1 MVCDGNCKTCPIQC
15 GAPTLAKIES
25 NTKKENKMSEAVGG
39 CHAGNEEKIGR
50 LDERSQFATERNNA
64 SKTISI
70 VSLVVAIIALFIAWT
85 ALRDNAATQKELS
98 EFKANT
104 ERIIEKADDAERA
117 YTNARKSLER
127 ARDEFRNSK

>member
-1 MVCDGNCKTCPIQC
+1 MSCNGNCAACPIQC
-15 GAPTLAKIES
+15 GASTLSKLEA
-25 NTKKENKMSEAVGG
+25 NKKESREMSEAVSG

-50 LDERSQFATERNNA
+50 LDERSQFATERNNV
-64 SKTISI
+64 SKTIAI
-70 VSLVVAIIALFIAWT
+70 VALVLALISLFIAWT

-127 ARDEFRNSK
+127 ARDEFRNAK

>member
-1 MVCDGNCKTCPIQC
+1 
-15 GAPTLAKIES
+15 
-25 NTKKENKMSEAVGG
+25 MSEAVGG

-50 LDERSQFATERNNA
+50 LDERSQFATERNNV
-64 SKTISI
+64 SKTIAI
-70 VSLVVAIIALFIAWT
+70 VALVLAFISLFIAWT

-104 ERIIEKADDAERA
+104 DRIIEKADDAERA

-127 ARDEFRNSK
+127 ARDEFRNAK

>member
-1 MVCDGNCKTCPIQC
+1 MSCDGNCATCPIQC
-15 GAPTLAKIES
+15 GASTLSKLEA
-25 NTKKENKMSEAVGG
+25 NKKETRTMSEAVGG

-50 LDERSQFATERNNA
+50 LDERSQFATERNNV

-70 VSLVVAIIALFIAWT
+70 VAFVVAIIALFIAWT

-104 ERIIEKADDAERA
+104 DRIIEKADDAERA

-127 ARDEFRNSK
+127 ARDEFRSSK

>member
-1 MVCDGNCKTCPIQC
+1 MACDGNCESCPIQC
-15 GAPTLAKIES
+15 GLSTLEKLKDA
-25 NTKKENKMSEAVGG
+25 KKEKKEMSEAVGG

-50 LDERSQFATERNNA
+50 LDERSQFATERNNL
-64 SKTISI
+64 SKTIAIVALVISI
-70 VSLVVAIIALFIAWT
+70 ISLFVAWT
-85 ALRDNAATQKELS
+85 ALRDNSATQKELS

-127 ARDEFRNSK
+127 ARDEFRKSK

>member
-1 MVCDGNCKTCPIQC
+1 MCDGNCATCPIQC
-15 GAPTLAKIES
+15 GASTLSKLEA
-25 NTKKENKMSEAVGG
+25 NKKATREMSEAVGG

-50 LDERSQFATERNNA
+50 LDERSQFATERNNVN
-64 SKTISI
+64 KTISI
-70 VSLVVAIIALFIAWT
+70 VAFVVAIIALFIAWT

-104 ERIIEKADDAERA
+104 ERIIEKADDAERS

-127 ARDEFRNSK
+127 ARDEFRNAK

>member
-1 MVCDGNCKTCPIQC
+1 
-15 GAPTLAKIES
+15 
-25 NTKKENKMSEAVGG
+25 MSEAVGG

-50 LDERSQFATERNNA
+50 LDERSQFATERNNV

-70 VSLVVAIIALFIAWT
+70 VAFVVAIIALFVAWT
-85 ALRDNAATQKELS
+85 ALRDNAATQKELT

-104 ERIIEKADDAERA
+104 ERIIEKADDAARA

>member
-1 MVCDGNCKTCPIQC
+1 
-15 GAPTLAKIES
+15 
-25 NTKKENKMSEAVGG
+25 MSEAVGG

-50 LDERSQFATERNNA
+50 LDERSQFATERNNVN
-64 SKTISI
+64 KTISI
-70 VSLVVAIIALFIAWT
+70 VAFVVAIIALFIAWT

-104 ERIIEKADDAERA
+104 ERIIEKADDAARA

-127 ARDEFRNSK
+127 ARDEFKSLR